1 MDWARYDTRTCSV
14 ARTVEVLGDQWT
26 VLVLRDVFN
35 GVRRFDDLKAH
46 LGIARDVLTKRLAAL
61 VNHGVLER
69 VPYREPG
76 SRTRHEY
83 RLTAAGRDLRPV
95 LLALIEWGDRY
106 RTEAA
111 GPPLTV
117 VHDECGAPVSVT
129 VECAQG
135 HPIQSRT
142 RLRIE
147 PGPGARPIDRSAAGA

>member
-1 MDWARYDTRTCSV
+1 V

-35 GVRRFDDLKAH
+35 GIRRFDDLKSH

-83 RLTAAGRDLRPV
+83 RLTPAGRDLRPV
-95 LLALIEWGDRY
+95 LLALLEWGDRY
-106 RTEAA
+106 RAETI
-111 GPPLTV
+111 GPPVTV
-117 VHDECGAPVSVT
+117 VHDECGAQVHVT
-129 VECAQG
+129 VECEQG
-135 HPIQSRT
+135 HPIEPRT
-142 RLRIE
+142 RLRLQ
-147 PGPGARPIDRSAAGA
+147 PGPGARPIGRPAVTAARAAT